1 MNATRV
7 LANGIQGNLQ
17 TVRGIIPSVIVPPI
31 IVPPVDVP
39 EPASL
44 FLLVIGVL
52 GLFAW
57 RRKLAQ

>member
-17 TVRGIIPSVIVPPI
+17 IVRGIVPSVIVPPI

-44 FLLVIGVL
+44 FLIAVGVS
-52 GLFAW
+52 GLFVS
-57 RRKLAQ
+57 RRKLAL